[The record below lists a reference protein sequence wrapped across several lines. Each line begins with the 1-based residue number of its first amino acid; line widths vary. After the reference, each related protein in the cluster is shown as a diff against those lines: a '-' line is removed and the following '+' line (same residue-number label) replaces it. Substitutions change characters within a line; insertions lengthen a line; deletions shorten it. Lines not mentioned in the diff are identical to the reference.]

1 MKEYYVKYE
10 LAGTGFIRVTARNEE
25 DAQEEIDRIFAGDEP
40 IHEDNQWI
48 DQDVLWDIEW
58 DKVDTISAEEV

>member
-10 LAGTGFIRVTARNEE
+10 LAGTGFIRVTAHNEE

-48 DQDVLWDIEW
+48 DQDVLWNIEW
-58 DKVDTISAEEV
+58 DKVDTIGVEGV